1 MFLLRFQIDCCHTN
15 IVLYLLPD
23 VLFVWIVYFLDHP
36 ALRDGLIN
44 VNVTVNEVKGLTHQ
58 R

>member
-1 MFLLRFQIDCCHTN
+1 M
-15 IVLYLLPD
+15 VLFLLPD
-23 VLFVWIVYFLDHP
+23 VLFVWIVYFFDHP